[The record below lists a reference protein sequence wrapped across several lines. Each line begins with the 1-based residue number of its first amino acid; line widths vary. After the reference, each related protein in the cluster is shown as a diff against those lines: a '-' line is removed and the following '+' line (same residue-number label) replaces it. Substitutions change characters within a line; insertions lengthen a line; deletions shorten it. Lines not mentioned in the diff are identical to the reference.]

1 MNNIMKLADAYAEAT
16 ETQSKYF
23 SASTEPM
30 ERSRAALLAEVERV
44 SKDKERGNFVR
55 ENIEL
60 LPYKDHGMGPEYDL
74 SDAAIDAAMKG
85 TS

>member
-1 MNNIMKLADAYAEAT
+1 MITNIMELADAYAEAYRWQT
-16 ETQSKYF
+16 IAGYKQ
-23 SASTEPM
+23 A
-30 ERSRAALLAEVERV
+30 RAALLAEVERV

-85 TS
+85 KS